1 MKEIKQYNA
10 IIKKLNQRNF
20 DPVYVLDGDEG
31 FFLDA
36 IADRLENEVLPEDQR
51 AFNMQ
56 VLYGRDIKSR
66 DLITACRRFPM
77 MSEHQL
83 IIVREA
89 QFLTDIENLI
99 EYVEQPTPTTVLALL
114 LKGKK
119 LSKATKMGKAMKAYT
134 HFTSSKLRD
143 YEVQPWLEAHLK
155 TLGLKMDHQ
164 AMAVLIQNTGNDL
177 HRIDGELQKIIAN
190 SGGRQN
196 ISLSDLETASGIDK
210 KYNVFEFTRAIGQR
224 NLFKSMEIAEVIG
237 RDKKNTPFLM
247 ILPIVFNYLKRI
259 QLVLETG
266 SHNRDALVRKLGVN
280 PFFVQEYVSASQR
293 YHPSELRKAF
303 STIQEM
309 DLRVKGVRQLHSSDY
324 ELLRELIVRIV
335 A

>member
-1 MKEIKQYNA
+1 MKEIKQYNS
-10 IIKKLNQRNF
+10 IIKKLNQRHF
-20 DPVYVLDGDEG
+20 DPIYVLDGEEP

-36 IADRLENEVLPEDQR
+36 IADRLENEVLPEEQK
-51 AFNMQ
+51 AFNLQ
-56 VLYGRDIKSR
+56 VLYGRDIKAR

-77 MSEHQL
+77 MAEHQL

-89 QFLTDIENLI
+89 QFLSDIDNLL
-99 EYVEQPTPTTVLALL
+99 EYAEQPTPSTVLVLL

-119 LSKATKMGKAMKAYT
+119 LSKATKLGKVIKAYT
-134 HFTSSKLRD
+134 HFTVGKLRD

-155 TLGLKMDHQ
+155 SLGLKMDHQ

-177 HRIDGELQKIIAN
+177 NRIDGELQKIIAN
-190 SGGRQN
+190 TSGRKS
-196 ISLSDLETASGIDK
+196 ITMSDLESSSGIDK
-210 KYNVFEFTRAIGQR
+210 QYNVFELTRAMGQR
-224 NLFKSMEIAEVIG
+224 NLSRCMEIAEVVG

-247 ILPIVFNYLKRI
+247 ILPLVFSYFKKI
-259 QLVLETG
+259 QLVIETG
-266 SHNRDALVRKLGVN
+266 SHNRDELVRKLGVN

-293 YHPSELRKAF
+293 FHALDLRKTF
-303 STIQEM
+303 RTLQEM
-309 DLRVKGVRQLHSSDY
+309 DLRVKGVTDVHTSDY